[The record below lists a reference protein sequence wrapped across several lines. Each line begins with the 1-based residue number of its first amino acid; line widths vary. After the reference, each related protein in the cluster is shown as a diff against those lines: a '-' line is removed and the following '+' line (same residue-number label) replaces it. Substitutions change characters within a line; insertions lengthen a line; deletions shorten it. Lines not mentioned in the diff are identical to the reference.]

1 MGQTLKPTE
10 FYVHISCSAISARA
24 VMFGKGVQL
33 TAGSDT
39 HVC

>member
-1 MGQTLKPTE
+1 MGQTLKPAE
-10 FYVHISCSAISARA
+10 IYVHISYSAVSARA
-24 VMFGKGVQL
+24 VTFGKGVQL